1 MATIN
6 FPVTYPDGEAARLM
20 GVLKAQYTVNGV
32 VPTNAQAIELL
43 RQHVARMVRS
53 FVLDAERAQARA
65 AAIEANRA
73 AGSVTEIDLT

>member
-32 VPTNAQAIELL
+32 VPTNAQAIEML

-53 FVLDAERAQARA
+53 FVLEAERTQARA
-65 AAIEANRA
+65 AAIA
-73 AGSVTEIDLT
+73 AQQAAVSVEEIDLT